1 MYGQQTSGFYLSF
14 IYLAKI
20 NVQRACFVMK
30 LGATTTKMGKN
41 SRGIVEFGHLL
52 RRFNMK
58 RGKCA
63 KNKPAALEIGPD
75 TRFVGEFCKG
85 VTNSKYTWPAL
96 TRVGRL
102 AHVRTNLIGMESVH
116 TVMQQ
121 KWGGRTDISNHL
133 GSVGPCRTVM

>member
-63 KNKPAALEIGPD
+63 KNKSATLDIVSD
-75 TRFVGEFCKG
+75 TLFVGEFWKG
-85 VTNSKYTWPAL
+85 VINSKYMWPSL
-96 TRVGRL
+96 TLLCVTKAGRVGRR
-102 AHVRTNLIGMESVH
+102 AHVRTNLINMESVR
-116 TVMQQ
+116 TVMQR
-121 KWGGRTDISNHL
+121 KWGGVRTYPTIWAA
-133 GSVGPCRTVM
+133 